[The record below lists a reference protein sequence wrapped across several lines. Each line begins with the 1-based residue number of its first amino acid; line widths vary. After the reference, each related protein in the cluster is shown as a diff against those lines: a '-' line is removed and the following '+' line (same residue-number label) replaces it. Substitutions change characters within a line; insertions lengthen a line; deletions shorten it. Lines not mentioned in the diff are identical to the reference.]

1 MEKLIKLDGK
11 VKSTYGKVKNFYG
24 KCGKMQMLYGK
35 VNEFRWKREEYIWQ
49 REDMETMEKMK
60 ILNRTMTNRC
70 EKGRES
76 RWKSKIIYG
85 E

>member
-1 MEKLIKLDGK
+1 MEKLMNLDGK
-11 VKSTYGKVKNFYG
+11 GKNTYGKG
-24 KCGKMQMLYGK
+24 KI
-35 VNEFRWKREEYIWQ
+35 WKQWK
-49 REDMETMEKMK
+49 KMK